1 LDNQNWIF
9 FVAYPRDQGLQY
21 EGTISPLKGVS
32 STSNLWGLL
41 LFLQYFDATGIQ
53 GYIDYGKIPAILIQL
68 RKISHVEHVNG
79 AFHFFDR
86 NQSGYIELQ
95 ELRKALADE
104 INTNNKQVIN
114 AIMHCVNTNKVGILH
129 FWSNISMFV
138 YAFIFSV

>member
-1 LDNQNWIF
+1 MKGLFTRIF
-9 FVAYPRDQGLQY
+9 
-21 EGTISPLKGVS
+21 
-32 STSNLWGLL
+32 
-41 LFLQYFDATGIQ
+41 LFLQYDVSIK
-53 GYIDYGKIPAILIQL
+53 GYIDYGEISAILIQL